1 MHGEM
6 EEQRKRRDNK
16 RGAIFCTKMQ
26 KKRKKIETR
35 RRYTERYRK
44 NVWMWSRGSCKL
56 QRRRKSQQ
64 ETRASRL
71 ERERK
76 TQTRT
81 AARAQVPAAHGAASQ
96 LAS

>member
-35 RRYTERYRK
+35 RRYTERYSYRK
-44 NVWMWSRGSCKL
+44 NVWMWSRGSCKD
-56 QRRRKSQQ
+56 
-64 ETRASRL
+64 
-71 ERERK
+71 
-76 TQTRT
+76 
-81 AARAQVPAAHGAASQ
+81 AARANKRQEQADWNERGRHRHAQQRARRYPHPMAQPAS
-96 LAS
+96 